1 MASPEEVARMR
12 VREFY
17 LEQARRFQKLADEYS
32 PESHR
37 ENPLPIHGYGC
48 VVRLHGNNLGELAR
62 HAKYVSDELA
72 IEHYKQEAPRKSGD
86 VVSGSYS
93 LMFERVYPEQSTE
106 SYERDLL
113 LWSEERKRRR
123 KREAGAEK

>member
-1 MASPEEVARMR
+1 MANPEEVARMR

-72 IEHYKQEAPRKSGD
+72 IEHYKQEGPRKSGETI
-86 VVSGSYS
+86 SGSYS

-106 SYERDLL
+106 SYKQDLL
-113 LWSEERKRRR
+113 LWHEERRR

>member
-1 MASPEEVARMR
+1 MANPEEVARMR

-72 IEHYKQEAPRKSGD
+72 IEHYKQEEPRKSGETIT
-86 VVSGSYS
+86 GSHS
-93 LMFERVYPEQSTE
+93 ITFERVYPEQTTE

-113 LWSEERKRRR
+113 LWHEERKR